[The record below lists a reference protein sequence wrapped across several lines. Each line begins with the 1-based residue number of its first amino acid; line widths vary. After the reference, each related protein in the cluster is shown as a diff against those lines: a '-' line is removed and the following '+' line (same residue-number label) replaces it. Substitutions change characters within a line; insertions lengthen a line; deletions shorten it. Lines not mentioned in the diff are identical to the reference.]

1 VYQRARV
8 NMHGHGRR
16 DRTRILRLMGLPN
29 VARYPEATV
38 TRDETS
44 VLIRFSGPY
53 YGEQEMSVPLQYV
66 GGDAEEAELRLLAQ
80 LQQIGYTVRREEGN
94 LPDQ

>member
-1 VYQRARV
+1 
-8 NMHGHGRR
+8 M
-16 DRTRILRLMGLPN
+16 RLTGLPN

-38 TRDETS
+38 ARDETN
-44 VLIRFSGPY
+44 VRVRFSGPY

-80 LQQIGYTVRREEGN
+80 LQQLGYAVRREEDH
-94 LPDQ
+94 LPDR